1 MTKTTDL
8 NDQIAAIKA
17 QLTPENAD
25 YMRQLH
31 GYLLVSNVFS
41 DEAQVI
47 EQLLQIYSDVLVAQ
61 KDGVSAE
68 VFLGHQPKEMVDA
81 LSRQFSKQ
89 RKTVFIGQTIWLLA
103 IFEVVQALL
112 QLFLDREIRFS
123 PWLFLVDLVIALL
136 VPWLIFALRH
146 AFYRANGES
155 SRRLMFLGIGCVALL
170 LARGFLQ
177 SQLTMIVLLKGL
189 NPLWLLIP
197 LILGIFSAKKFL
209 R

>member
-8 NDQIAAIKA
+8 NDQIATIKA

-31 GYLLVSNVFS
+31 GYLLVSNIFS

-81 LSRQFSKQ
+81 LSRQFSKR
-89 RKTVFIGQTIWLLA
+89 RKTVFIGQTIWLFV

-136 VPWLIFALRH
+136 VPWLVFALRH
-146 AFYRANGES
+146 AFYRAN
-155 SRRLMFLGIGCVALL
+155 RRLMFLGIGCVALL

-177 SQLTMIVLLKGL
+177 SQLTMTVLLKGV